1 MSHYRD
7 VMSRSFPTDPHS
19 PARPNE
25 IAVRHLGLDLTVDFE
40 RRRLTGLATLEL
52 ERRSPEAA
60 VVVLDTWHLDVAA
73 VTLGDGTHLL
83 YELGEHDPALGRSL
97 TIHVGSTDTEVVV
110 HYATSSEARALQW
123 LEPRQTAS
131 GKRFLFTQSQPILAR
146 SWIPCQ
152 DTPAVRVTYDATVQ
166 VPPDLLALMS
176 AENPVERADD
186 GRYRFSM
193 PQPVPS

>member
-19 PARPNE
+19 HARPNE

-110 HYATSSEARALQW
+110 HCAGRTR
-123 LEPRQTAS
+123 AS
-131 GKRFLFTQSQPILAR
+131 GSSSPSHSR
-146 SWIPCQ
+146 SWPGAGSRAR
-152 DTPAVRVTYDATVQ
+152 TPRPYGSPTT
-166 VPPDLLALMS
+166 PRCRCLRTCSP
-176 AENPVERADD
+176 
-186 GRYRFSM
+186 
-193 PQPVPS
+193 